1 MNGIARRA
9 CVEGWMSF
17 AGAPTAEIEL
27 SIELF
32 PPKTAAQA
40 ETLRLEAARL
50 AALEPDLISVTCGAG
65 GEGGRGTELLV
76 HELRQRHRCKVVPHM
91 TCVGSSRAEVDA
103 QAQRYWD
110 AGIRAVVALRGDLPG
125 MIGPYVPR
133 PDGYAYAS
141 DLVAGLR
148 RIGDFEIAVGGYPET
163 HPAAPSA
170 AFDLDNLARKVDAGA
185 SRIITQYCFDT
196 DTLLRFRDRVVSRGI
211 QAELVPGIMPVH
223 NFAQIKRF
231 SGMCGASVPAW
242 LEALFHGI
250 EDQPALRDMVA
261 VGVAAE
267 QCRRLIAEGLTHLHI
282 YALNRSTLTTALC
295 LLLGRGIE
303 VAPPTAPPTSAAGLA
318 VAAA

>member
-1 MNGIARRA
+1 MNGTAPRR

-17 AGAPTAEIEL
+17 AGAPAEGIEL

-40 ETLRLEAARL
+40 ETLRAETARL
-50 AALEPDLISVTCGAG
+50 AALAPDAISVTCGAG

-76 HELRQRHRCKVVPHM
+76 HELRARYPFRVVPHM
-91 TCVGSSRAEVDA
+91 TCIGSSREAVDQ
-103 QAQRYWD
+103 QARAYWA
-110 AGIRAVVALRGDLPG
+110 AGIREVVALRGDLPG
-125 MIGPYVPR
+125 MTGPYQPR
-133 PDGYAYAS
+133 ADGYAYAA

-148 RIGDFEIAVGGYPET
+148 RIGDFTIAVGGYPET

-211 QAELVPGIMPVH
+211 NAELVPGIMPVH

-231 SGMCGASVPAW
+231 SGMCGASVPNW

-267 QCRRLIAEGLTHLHI
+267 QCRRLIAEGLSHLHI
-282 YALNRSTLTTALC
+282 YALNRSGLTTALC
-295 LLLGRGIE
+295 RLLGRGVE
-303 VAPPTAPPTSAAGLA
+303 LAPEAAAPVPAPGLA

>member
-32 PPKTAAQA
+32 PPKTPAQA
-40 ETLRLEAARL
+40 ETVRAETARL

-65 GEGGRGTELLV
+65 GEGGRGTELFV
-76 HELRQRHRCKVVPHM
+76 HELRARYPFRIVPHM
-91 TCVGSSRAEVDA
+91 TCIGSARAEVDA

-110 AGIRAVVALRGDLPG
+110 AGIRSVVALRGDLPG
-125 MIGPYVPR
+125 MTGPYTPR

-185 SRIITQYCFDT
+185 TRIITQYCFDT

-211 QAELVPGIMPVH
+211 TAQLVPGIMPVH

-282 YALNRSTLTTALC
+282 YALNRSALTTALC
-295 LLLGRGIE
+295 RLLGRGVE
-303 VAPPTAPPTSAAGLA
+303 VAPAAAAPATGLA
-318 VAAA
+318 AAAA